1 MRFTQKKLLNH
12 IQDFLNAIQ
21 AKGYSFD
28 KVILF
33 GSYANGYP
41 HELSDIDLAIWS
53 PQFSDDPYESKE
65 KIRSILQQFSP
76 IQLHPYAPNE
86 NAQSDP
92 FIGEIERTGR
102 ILNVDSFTFLEQP
115 IHAVYEK

>member
-12 IQDFLNAIQ
+12 IQRFLLALEGE
-21 AKGYSFD
+21 GYAFN

-33 GSYANGYP
+33 GSYSNGYP

-65 KIRSILQQFSP
+65 KIRSLLQSYTP
-76 IQLHPYAPNE
+76 IQLHPYASGE
-86 NAQSDP
+86 TAQTDP
-92 FIGEIERTGR
+92 FIAEIERTGKEVIR
-102 ILNVDSFTFLEQP
+102 
-115 IHAVYEK
+115 